1 MPYQLV
7 SYFLIPFKQGTE
19 RFMRGRYIFFILL
32 CYTTL
37 LPKAAVSDPHRLTY
51 TIAVEPKDEL
61 LAIQGRL
68 EGVSEGMVGF
78 FLPRLQGFPVTDI
91 IKNLVFESN
100 GRYVTPTFSEDGQW
114 YVDVEDGEITF
125 TYGLSL
131 DFAKSYGSLPWG
143 GSLSSL
149 DERSA
154 FINGSMSFIVPANVV
169 ASTKIA
175 LEWKVPPGWMP
186 ISPWTTGD
194 QYTPVPSIYGLV
206 HNYYQVHT
214 GGSIVR
220 RRIRNLELTMVWLG
234 KDDIRDYPEA
244 MAQTAKVI
252 HAAIDFFGGSSTNNR
267 LTLFL
272 RDTNPRNLY
281 RASTES
287 STIEFNFKRGI
298 SFGALWQ
305 QFRNQYLE
313 LLAHEFFHTW
323 EVRDESKAQAY
334 LHIAEWGENTCWIRE
349 GFTEYFSSLVLLEAG
364 FLTQSDFL
372 NLMQQKALQASKVN
386 NRNELALASSCKN
399 MFNEQDA
406 LQYVYFEGAATAF
419 ALDLELRTL
428 TNGVKTLPEFMQ
440 GFLSRYQYEEK
451 SVEALIST
459 WEEYAPNRSSDIRQ
473 LVKRK
478 QATNLAPALSALGV
492 RSRHDPRT
500 GRDYWEVPEQS
511 NFAWYFD

>member
-1 MPYQLV
+1 MKPHLLERTALV
-7 SYFLIPFKQGTE
+7 CMLLGTLQ
-19 RFMRGRYIFFILL
+19 FFWS
-32 CYTTL
+32 
-37 LPKAAVSDPHRLTY
+37 PPESHADPHRLTY
-51 TIAVEPKDEL
+51 TIAVEPRDNL
-61 LAIQGRL
+61 LAIQGQL

-78 FLPRLQGFPVTDI
+78 FLPRLQGFPVSDI
-91 IKNLVFESN
+91 IRDLVFESN

-114 YVDVEDGEITF
+114 YIDVEEGEITF
-125 TYGLSL
+125 TYSLAL
-131 DFAKSYGSLPWG
+131 DFASNYGNLAWG
-143 GSLSSL
+143 GSLSNL

-169 ASTKIA
+169 EATDISIN
-175 LEWKVPPGWMP
+175 WRVPPGWTP

-194 QYTPVPSIYGLV
+194 MHTPVPSIYGLV

-244 MAQTAKVI
+244 MAQTAQVI
-252 HAAIDFFGGSSTNNR
+252 HAAIDFFGGSSTNDR

-272 RDTNPRNLY
+272 RDTNAQNLY

-298 SFGALWQ
+298 AFGALWQ

-364 FLTQSDFL
+364 FLTQTDFL
-372 NLMQQKALQASKVN
+372 NTMQQKADLAARVN
-386 NRNELALASSCKN
+386 NGNRLDLASSCAN
-399 MFNEQDA
+399 MFNEEQA
-406 LQYVYFEGAATAF
+406 LQYVYFEGASTAF

-451 SVEALIST
+451 SVDALINA
-459 WEEYAPNRSSDIRQ
+459 WKEYAPSRSSDIRR
-473 LVKRK
+473 LIDRK
-478 QATNLAPALSALGV
+478 QATNLAPALTALGV
-492 RSRHDPRT
+492 LPRQNART
-500 GRDYWEVPEQS
+500 GRAYWEVPAQS